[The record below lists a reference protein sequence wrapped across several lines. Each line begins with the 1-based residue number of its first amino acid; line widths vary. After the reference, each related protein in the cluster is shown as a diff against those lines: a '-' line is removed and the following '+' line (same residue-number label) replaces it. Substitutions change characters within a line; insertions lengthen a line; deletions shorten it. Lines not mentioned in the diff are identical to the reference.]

1 MSYFVNPNASISDI
15 TGALNYALA
24 NLGGSVSSNLASGQI
39 SSGGNTIGYL
49 YQYMDVAFATSF
61 DGVTNFSTTSF
72 TNATYFGLRNT
83 SSTTVST
90 NPADYVW
97 YQVAGGFGT
106 TKYLWYNVTGG
117 RNIQFAVQ
125 ATAPAGYYVQWNTDP
140 INLDIVTSTIGVKNN
155 ILIIYQ
161 WTNGT
166 VPARPT
172 TTSTYTWATNTFTP
186 VPAGWYSSLPSNTT
200 PGDVLFEIQIPV
212 SVSGS
217 VLTSLLDWTNTS
229 YPIIATSANGITG
242 VTGTRTAV
250 ITMYQWANTTP
261 TVFPTGTSTYT
272 WATGVY
278 TSASTPNGWTITPGT
293 SIAGDI
299 LYACDAIYADNL
311 TTSTSTITWSTSSAY
326 SVGAAGVNGT
336 RTAVITMYQWASS
349 VPTVFPSGTST
360 YTWATG
366 VYTAATTSNGWTIT
380 PGASVAGD
388 ILYAC
393 DAIYADSL
401 TTPTS
406 TITWYTSSAYSLGS
420 SGVNG
425 QRTAVAQLY
434 QWSPSIPTVFPS
446 GTSVYTW
453 STGTFTF
460 SGSLNGW
467 STTPSAPVPGDF
479 LYAIDEVVTDN
490 ATSTTTTFTWT
501 TSYAYSIGAS
511 GVNGQ
516 RTAVAQLYQW
526 ASSAPS
532 SYPSGSV
539 TYTWATGTFTFSGSL
554 NGWSITPTSPV
565 PGDILYAID
574 QIVTDNATTLT
585 TTVTWGSTTEY
596 AIGLAGTNG
605 SAGSNGLSAIYG
617 YLVQNQTLAAPSFT
631 TPTTGASLPSGWSA
645 TPPTVSV
652 GYTFWYI
659 FGQYNSSS
667 ITINGIAPNTT
678 AWTGPTAASVFED
691 IVSDNWSV
699 GGVPY
704 ATPTYGNPATY
715 SSTGYYISRNTG
727 DVYFNNGLFRGNVQT
742 GSPAPVIDSTNHT
755 ISSGSGSLINSN
767 GTFALGNTTRN
778 IVDDGTGVYL
788 NGFIASNYNNVSS
801 VNLGVNDG
809 SFHTLLTFTLTQ
821 TSTIIVGTNGYI
833 QMSFQQS
840 TSFTAPQHGE
850 MNVDIQLL
858 NSSNVNVIPGGA
870 YYNLQ
875 WTWNNLGFTYIG
887 SPIFIYRYACN
898 QPISYME
905 SITLPADTYTLQ
917 IEGSGAFY
925 NSSGVQYAGANP
937 IPTATFNHAA
947 TMTSYWYSVNA

>member
-49 YQYMDVAFATSF
+49 YQYMDVAFATSY
-61 DGVTNFSTTSF
+61 DGVTNFSTTSY
-72 TNATYFGLRNT
+72 TNATYFGLRNAST
-83 SSTTVST
+83 TTVST

-117 RNIQFAVQ
+117 RNIQFSVQ
-125 ATAPAGYYVQWNTDP
+125 TTAPAGYYVQWINNP

-172 TTSTYTWATNTFTP
+172 VTSTYTWATNTFTP
-186 VPAGWYSSLPSNTT
+186 VPSGWSTSLPSNTI
-200 PGDVLFEIQIPV
+200 PGDVLFEIQIPL

-250 ITMYQWANTTP
+250 ITMYQWAVSPP
-261 TVFPTGTSTYT
+261 TLFPTGTSTYT

-278 TSASTPNGWTITPGT
+278 TSASTPNGWTITPGA
-293 SIAGDI
+293 SVAGDI

-326 SVGAAGVNGT
+326 SV
-336 RTAVITMYQWASS
+336 
-349 VPTVFPSGTST
+349 
-360 YTWATG
+360 
-366 VYTAATTSNGWTIT
+366 
-380 PGASVAGD
+380 
-388 ILYAC
+388 
-393 DAIYADSL
+393 
-401 TTPTS
+401 
-406 TITWYTSSAYSLGS
+406 
-420 SGVNG
+420 
-425 QRTAVAQLY
+425 
-434 QWSPSIPTVFPS
+434 
-446 GTSVYTW
+446 
-453 STGTFTF
+453 
-460 SGSLNGW
+460 
-467 STTPSAPVPGDF
+467 
-479 LYAIDEVVTDN
+479 
-490 ATSTTTTFTWT
+490 
-501 TSYAYSIGAS
+501 GAS

-565 PGDILYAID
+565 SGDILYAID
-574 QIVTDNATTLT
+574 QIVTDNATSST

-704 ATPTYGNPATY
+704 VTPTYGNPSTY

-727 DVYFNNGLFRGNVQT
+727 DCYFNNGIFRGDIT
-742 GSPAPVIDSTNHT
+742 GA
-755 ISSGSGSLINSN
+755 SGTFSGALSGATGTFAGSLSAATGTFSGSLSAATGSFSGTVSASTINSSTIN
-767 GTFALGNTTRN
+767 SSTINAATINSASTFSGTVSAGTINSSTINSSTINAATINSASTFAGTMNAGTINSSTINASTINSSSTFAGTVSAGTINSSTINSSTINSSTINAATINSASTFAGTVNAGTINSSTINSSTISGGSLNINSKFIVDTSGNTQ
-778 IVDDGTGVYL
+778 ILSGTSGARL
-788 NGFIASNYNNVSS
+788 LIQNNVIK
-801 VNLGVNDG
+801 VYD
-809 SFHTLLTFTLTQ
+809 
-821 TSTIIVGTNGYI
+821 
-833 QMSFQQS
+833 
-840 TSFTAPQHGE
+840 
-850 MNVDIQLL
+850 
-858 NSSNVNVIPGGA
+858 
-870 YYNLQ
+870 
-875 WTWNNLGFTYIG
+875 
-887 SPIFIYRYACN
+887 
-898 QPISYME
+898 
-905 SITLPADTYTLQ
+905 
-917 IEGSGAFY
+917 
-925 NSSGVQYAGANP
+925 SSGTLRVQMGDL
-937 IPTATFNHAA
+937 TA
-947 TMTSYWYSVNA
+947 